1 MLGEES
7 SKGKADDL
15 AYYTSRKGSP
25 LKTII
30 SIDASHKIFHGKP
43 LWKYKSGLK
52 KKPKK
57 PQQNKIL
64 TVNWSRKKTSEI

>member
-1 MLGEES
+1 MKSSFIKEENSRERKEDMLGEES

-30 SIDASHKIFHGKP
+30 SIDASHKIFGGKP
-43 LWKYKSGLK
+43 L
-52 KKPKK
+52 
-57 PQQNKIL
+57 
-64 TVNWSRKKTSEI
+64 